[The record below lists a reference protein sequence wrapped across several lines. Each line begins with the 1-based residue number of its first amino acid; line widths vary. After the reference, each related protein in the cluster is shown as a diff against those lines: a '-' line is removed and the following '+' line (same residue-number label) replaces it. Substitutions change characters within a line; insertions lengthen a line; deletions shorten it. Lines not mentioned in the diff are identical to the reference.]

1 MAEKHITSV
10 WSYPIIYNLSLNVY
24 RDIAEFFKALIFVVA
39 ITGISME
46 CFKLID
52 LACNLLIANTK
63 PLMQDVNQRTHYT
76 ICLLVFSSK
85 LKMLDGWKSAH
96 KTQTNSHRNFLSN
109 LHIRVCRYFYEPK
122 AVFRNSSWLKKFR
135 SHGLCSIFIY

>member
-1 MAEKHITSV
+1 M
-10 WSYPIIYNLSLNVY
+10 Y

-85 LKMLDGWKSAH
+85 LKMLDGWYSAH
-96 KTQTNSHRNFLSN
+96 KTLTATGTFCLIYTYAFVVISMSLKPC
-109 LHIRVCRYFYEPK
+109 LGIRV
-122 AVFRNSSWLKKFR
+122 
-135 SHGLCSIFIY
+135 G